1 MAARL
6 PLKQGFVL
14 NGYTVQEVLG
24 GGGFSLVYLAIQEL
38 SREKFVI
45 KEYCPQDV
53 VTRQPDGSIK
63 IDSPLSTTAYND
75 GLKGFLLEAKAL
87 SQVKHDNMA
96 HVIDSFRA
104 NETYYIVMAY
114 ETGRDLSWFIRKLAG
129 SLDMAFLNKVFPKIG
144 DGLSQF
150 HQKNM
155 LHMDIKPANILLRSN
170 GEPLLLDFG
179 AAKPQDSEDRFRSF
193 QTLTHGFAPPEQ
205 YLDGA
210 LGPWTD
216 IYSFAATLYACITG
230 KSPPPALKRRE
241 GTALAPLS
249 VDYAGR
255 FPYPLLSAVE
265 SALQLDPKA
274 RPDDMNQLLAQA
286 FKGNTP

>member
-1 MAARL
+1 
-6 PLKQGFVL
+6 
-14 NGYTVQEVLG
+14 
-24 GGGFSLVYLAIQEL
+24 
-38 SREKFVI
+38 
-45 KEYCPQDV
+45 
-53 VTRQPDGSIK
+53 
-63 IDSPLSTTAYND
+63 
-75 GLKGFLLEAKAL
+75 
-87 SQVKHDNMA
+87 MA

-129 SLDMAFLNKVFPKIG
+129 SLDMAFLNKVFPKSG
-144 DGLSQF
+144 MGYRSSPK
-150 HQKNM
+150 KNM

-216 IYSFAATLYACITG
+216 IYSFAATLYAVLLENR
-230 KSPPPALKRRE
+230 PRR
-241 GTALAPLS
+241 P
-249 VDYAGR
+249 
-255 FPYPLLSAVE
+255 
-265 SALQLDPKA
+265 
-274 RPDDMNQLLAQA
+274 
-286 FKGNTP
+286 